1 MTMTKGLAVYVKDLA
16 RIKTT
21 VQLFNTQHWQIDG
34 ENAYRYTTLFEKGK
48 PEKIFFGVS
57 KTETIFP
64 QIKLL
69 FDQKERVIAQR
80 LNSNGRLITTRENK
94 YFKVRNHRS
103 ERSLEVYALITAIEE
118 KEYEEMIQNYWYQ
131 ERKRA

>member
-1 MTMTKGLAVYVKDLA
+1 MTKGLAVYIKDLA

-21 VQLFNTQHWQIDG
+21 VQLFNTQHWMIEG
-34 ENAYRYTTLFEKGK
+34 ENAYRYTT
-48 PEKIFFGVS
+48 
-57 KTETIFP
+57 
-64 QIKLL
+64 L

-103 ERSLEVYALITAIEE
+103 ERALEVYALITAIEE

>member
-1 MTMTKGLAVYVKDLA
+1 MKREAQKYFSELQNGNDLS
-16 RIKTT
+16 TNQT
-21 VQLFNTQHWQIDG
+21 
-34 ENAYRYTTLFEKGK
+34 
-48 PEKIFFGVS
+48 S
-57 KTETIFP
+57 
-64 QIKLL
+64 

-94 YFKVRNHRS
+94 YFKIRNHRS
-103 ERSLEVYALITAIEE
+103 ERALEVYALITAIEE

>member
-1 MTMTKGLAVYVKDLA
+1 MTKGLAVYVKDLA

-21 VQLFNTQHWQIDG
+21 VQLFNTQHWMIEG
-34 ENAYRYTTLFEKGK
+34 ENAYRYTTLLKRK
-48 PEKIFFGVS
+48 PKKYFSELQNGNDLS
-57 KTETIFP
+57 TNQTS
-64 QIKLL
+64 

-94 YFKVRNHRS
+94 YFKIRNHRS
-103 ERSLEVYALITAIEE
+103 ERALEVYALITAIEE

-131 ERKRA
+131 ERKERKCF

>member
-1 MTMTKGLAVYVKDLA
+1 MTKGLAVYVKDLA
-16 RIKTT
+16 IIKTT
-21 VQLFNTQHWQIDG
+21 VQLFNTQHWMIEG

-48 PEKIFFGVS
+48 PKKIFFGAA
-57 KTETIFP
+57 KTEKIFP

-94 YFKVRNHRS
+94 YFKVRNRRS
-103 ERSLEVYALITAIEE
+103 ERALEVYALITAIEE

>member
-1 MTMTKGLAVYVKDLA
+1 MKGKRLSLHDS
-16 RIKTT
+16 
-21 VQLFNTQHWQIDG
+21 
-34 ENAYRYTTLFEKGK
+34 FEKGSPK
-48 PEKIFFGVS
+48 NIFRS
-57 KTETIFP
+57 CKTETIFP

-94 YFKVRNHRS
+94 YFKIRNHRS
-103 ERSLEVYALITAIEE
+103 ERALEVYALITAIEE

>member
-1 MTMTKGLAVYVKDLA
+1 MTKGLAVYVKDLA
-16 RIKTT
+16 RIKTS
-21 VQLFNTQHWQIDG
+21 VQLFNTQHWMIEG

-48 PEKIFFGVS
+48 PKKIFFGAA

-103 ERSLEVYALITAIEE
+103 ERALEVY
-118 KEYEEMIQNYWYQ
+118 
-131 ERKRA
+131 

>member
-48 PEKIFFGVS
+48 PKKIFFGVS

-103 ERSLEVYALITAIEE
+103 ERALEVYALITAIEE